1 MQMEQIG
8 EKANPVFKRNELTF
22 SLDYGAGRTPSKA
35 DIQAAVAHTKKVAL
49 EQVEVVNISS
59 DVGVA
64 SGKATVNVWEEK
76 KMPIYGKKEE
86 KEAPATPEKEEKKV
100 E

>member
-1 MQMEQIG
+1 MQMELID
-8 EKANPVFKRNELTF
+8 EKSNPVFKRNELTF
-22 SLDYGAGRTPSKA
+22 RLDYGAGRTPSKA
-35 DIQAAVAHTKKVAL
+35 DMQAAVAHKKKVAL

-64 SGKATVNVWEEK
+64 SGRAIISIWEEK
-76 KMPIYGKKEE
+76 KMPIYGKKE
-86 KEAPATPEKEEKKV
+86 APATPENEEKKV